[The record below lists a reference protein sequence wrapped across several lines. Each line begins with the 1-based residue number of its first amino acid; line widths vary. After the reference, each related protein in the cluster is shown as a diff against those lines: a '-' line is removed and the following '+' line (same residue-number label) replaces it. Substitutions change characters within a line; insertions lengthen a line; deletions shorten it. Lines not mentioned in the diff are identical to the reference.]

1 MDGHLAQEMD
11 AGRKMQNVAEVY
23 NNTNQLFK
31 MCNDIKIEVQIRM
44 WTKHFVQLLK
54 ERQTVVC

>member
-31 MCNDIKIEVQIRM
+31 MCNDIKLKVKIRM
-44 WTKHFVQLLK
+44 WKKHFN
-54 ERQTVVC
+54 C